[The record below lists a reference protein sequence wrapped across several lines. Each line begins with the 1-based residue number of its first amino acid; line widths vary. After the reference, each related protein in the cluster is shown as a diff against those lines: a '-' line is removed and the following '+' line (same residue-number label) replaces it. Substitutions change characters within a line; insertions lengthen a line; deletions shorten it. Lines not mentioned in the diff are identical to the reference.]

1 MERLQKYIARCGA
14 ASRRKAEEMISEGRV
29 TVNESVVTQPGQQID
44 PEKDRVSVDQKRL
57 RPSKHL
63 TILLYKP
70 DGVVSTCDDPQRR
83 KTVLDLIPAQER
95 LFPVGRLDY
104 HTEGLLLL
112 TNDGA
117 LANRLTH
124 PRYRVAKTYLVETDS
139 LLSTAQVAA
148 LTQGIKLDDGPTQPA
163 RVKTE
168 YSDKEG
174 SRFYLTIT
182 EGRNRQVRRMCEAL
196 GLTVTK
202 LCRTNMGFL
211 NLHGL
216 IPGQYRKLSAEETAR
231 LRRSVDLV

>member
-29 TVNESVVTQPGQQID
+29 AVNVRVVTGAGLQID
-44 PEKDRVSVDQKRL
+44 PEKDRVSVDNKRIK
-57 RPSKHL
+57 PSVNV
-63 TILLYKP
+63 TFLLYKP
-70 DGVVSTCDDPQRR
+70 DGVLSTCDDPRR
-83 KTVLDLIPAQER
+83 RRTVLDLVPAQER

-117 LANRLTH
+117 LANRMTH
-124 PRYRVAKTYLVETDS
+124 PRYRVPKTYLVEIS
-139 LLSTAQVAA
+139 GLLNAVKATALA
-148 LTQGIKLDDGPTQPA
+148 QGLMLDDGPTRPA
-163 RVKTE
+163 KVEIE

-174 SRFYLTIT
+174 SRFSLTIA

-196 GLTVTK
+196 GLTVTR

-211 NLHGL
+211 DLRGL
-216 IPGQYRKLSAEETAR
+216 APGQYRKLSADEIAR
-231 LRRSVDLV
+231 LRRSAGC